1 MGKGGT
7 YEAKQEG
14 LRNQTILRYNV
25 AGIVM
30 NAVLSLAKLIL
41 GLTIHSRAVVLDALN
56 GFSDTVSSL
65 LSMFSVLF
73 SSRGC
78 DREHPFG
85 YGRLEYITSLLSTL
99 LILGLSLHAVVSAVR
114 ELIQQNAA
122 VPNYNLAIV
131 LLLLLVSLAVKLIY
145 GFLARRTGKRI
156 HSVALI
162 ISGTESL
169 GDSVVSAAILASI
182 AVYRL
187 TGLNFEPW
195 LSILISLFLMKTCC
209 DLIRVCVSK
218 LLGTKTSPE
227 FCTNIKKMIVQEPEV
242 LNVFNLVIHNYGEE
256 QAVGSVD
263 IEVDETMTA
272 VETTKLV
279 RRIMRNSSLKGV
291 RLSSVGVYGSS
302 LRDPEAAEM
311 WDRILPVI
319 RSRPE
324 CIRAYAFCYDAGERV
339 ASFDVVVEPSIR
351 NKERVI
357 QSLRSELEA
366 LFPGTGF
373 YIQTA
378 LDV

>member
-7 YEAKQEG
+7 YEVKQEG

-122 VPNYNLAIV
+122 VPNYNLAIE
-131 LLLLLVSLAVKLIY
+131 LLMLISLAAKLIY
-145 GFLARRTGKRI
+145 GFLVRRTGKRI
-156 HSVALI
+156 HSVALM

-182 AVYRL
+182 AVYRM
-187 TGLNFEPW
+187 TGLNIEPW

-218 LLGTKTSPE
+218 LLGTKAAPE
-227 FCTNIKKMIVQEPEV
+227 FYTNIKKLIVQEPEV

-291 RLSSVGVYGSS
+291 RISSIGVYGSS
-302 LRDPEAAEM
+302 IRDPEAAEM

>member
-1 MGKGGT
+1 M
-7 YEAKQEG
+7 KQEG

-25 AGIVM
+25 AGVLM
-30 NAVLSLAKLIL
+30 NAVLSLTKLIL
-41 GLTIHSRAVVLDALN
+41 GLTIHSRSVVLDALN

-85 YGRLEYITSLLSTL
+85 YGRLEYITSLLSAL
-99 LILGLSLHAVVSAVR
+99 LILALSLHAVVSAVR
-114 ELIQQNAA
+114 ELIHRSAA
-122 VPNYNLAIV
+122 VPEYNLAIV
-131 LLLLLVSLAVKLIY
+131 LLMLVSLAVKLIY

-156 HSVALI
+156 HSVALM

-169 GDSVVSAAILASI
+169 GDSVVSAAILSSI

-227 FCTNIKKMIVQEPEV
+227 FCINIKKMIVQEPEV

-256 QAVGSVD
+256 LVVGSVD

-302 LRDPEAAEM
+302 LRDPEAARM
-311 WDRILPVI
+311 WDSILPVI

-324 CIRAYAFCYDAGERV
+324 CIRAYAFCYDAGEHAV
-339 ASFDVVVEPSIR
+339 SFDVVVEPSIR

-357 QSLRSELEA
+357 ESLRSELEA
-366 LFPGTGF
+366 MYPGIGF

>member
-30 NAVLSLAKLIL
+30 NAVLSLTKLIL
-41 GLTIHSRAVVLDALN
+41 GLTIHSRSVVLDALN

-85 YGRLEYITSLLSTL
+85 YGRLEYITSLLSAL

-131 LLLLLVSLAVKLIY
+131 LLMLVSLAVKLIY

-156 HSVALI
+156 HSVALM